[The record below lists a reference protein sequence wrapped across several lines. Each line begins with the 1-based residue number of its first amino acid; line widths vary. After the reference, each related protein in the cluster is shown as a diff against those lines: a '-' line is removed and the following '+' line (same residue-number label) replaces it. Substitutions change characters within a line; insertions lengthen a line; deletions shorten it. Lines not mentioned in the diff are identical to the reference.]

1 MRLIDGCE
9 VMQLPRGTDVD
20 MGQCLPSIFVR
31 RVCRGSNDNM
41 GALTGLR
48 MGFEEGPK
56 NDNNRTSSSV
66 WQKNAASCKFKC

>member
-1 MRLIDGCE
+1 
-9 VMQLPRGTDVD
+9 MQLPRGTDVD
-20 MGQCLPSIFVR
+20 MGQCLPSVFVI
-31 RVCRGSNDNM
+31 RVCKDSYDNM

-66 WQKNAASCKFKC
+66 